1 MSDGSRILLAHGAG
15 GRLTNELVA
24 RVFVPALD
32 NPRLRELSDSALL
45 DELPPGRPAFTTD
58 GFVVDPP
65 LFPGGDLGYLSV
77 CGTVNDLA
85 VSGAR
90 PLWLSWALILEEG
103 CETALLQ
110 TVVEGAAC
118 AAREAGVE
126 LVAGDTKVVPRGKGD
141 RVYAVTSGIGVVP
154 PGRVLGDRHVRAG
167 DRIVASGTLGD
178 HGATILAC
186 RHGVAGPQ
194 LRSDCRPLGGM
205 IEAALASGARV
216 RSMHD
221 PTRGGVA
228 TLCNEVAA
236 RARLCMRLSERAL
249 PVRDEAAAVCELL
262 GLEPLYLACEGRALF
277 WVAAEDADR
286 LVAALRAHEL
296 GRDACVIGRVE
307 PARAGQAAVVLDTV
321 SGTERPLDLLS
332 GADLPRIC

>member
-110 TVVEGAAC
+110 TVVEA
-118 AAREAGVE
+118 
-126 LVAGDTKVVPRGKGD
+126 
-141 RVYAVTSGIGVVP
+141 
-154 PGRVLGDRHVRAG
+154 
-167 DRIVASGTLGD
+167 
-178 HGATILAC
+178 
-186 RHGVAGPQ
+186 
-194 LRSDCRPLGGM
+194 
-205 IEAALASGARV
+205 
-216 RSMHD
+216 
-221 PTRGGVA
+221 
-228 TLCNEVAA
+228 
-236 RARLCMRLSERAL
+236 
-249 PVRDEAAAVCELL
+249 
-262 GLEPLYLACEGRALF
+262 
-277 WVAAEDADR
+277 
-286 LVAALRAHEL
+286 
-296 GRDACVIGRVE
+296 
-307 PARAGQAAVVLDTV
+307 
-321 SGTERPLDLLS
+321 
-332 GADLPRIC
+332 